1 MRLAIEESWKV
12 AMQAEF
18 DKEYFTKILAYLAM
32 EKSAGKIIYPKE
44 EEIFNAFEYCPFNKV
59 KVVLLGQDPYHGPNQ
74 AHGLC
79 FSVNSDMKIPPS
91 LVNIYKELQADLG
104 IEKPSHGNL
113 QAWAKQGVLMLNS
126 SLTVEDALPMSH
138 SKIGWETFTDAVIKK
153 VSDAHVGVV
162 FILWG
167 GFARK
172 KKNLINTSKHFVL
185 ESAHPSPLSAHNGF
199 WGTRPFSAVNKI
211 LGQQHKEVINWLIT

>member
-1 MRLAIEESWKV
+1 MQYTIGDSWKV
-12 AMQAEF
+12 AMQAELE
-18 DKEYFTKILAYLAM
+18 KEYFIKILAYLAA
-32 EKSAGKIIYPKE
+32 EKKAGKSIYPKE
-44 EEIFNAFEYCPFNKV
+44 NEIFSAFDYCAFDDV
-59 KVVLLGQDPYHGPNQ
+59 RIVLLGQDPYHGANQ

-79 FSVNSDMKIPPS
+79 FSVNKEIKIPPS
-91 LVNIYKELQADLG
+91 LVNIFKELVADLH

-113 QAWAKQGVLMLNS
+113 HSWAKQGILMLNS
-126 SLTVEDALPMSH
+126 SLTVEDGLPMSH

-153 VSDAHVGVV
+153 VSDVHSGIV

-172 KKNLINTSKHFVL
+172 KKYLIDTAKHHIL

-199 WGTRPFSAVNKI
+199 WDTKPFSAVNNI
-211 LGQQHKEVINWLIT
+211 LQAQNKKPIDWSIA